1 MIKKKIMTSY
11 PFLRSINSI
20 QMQKLIPCLKYYVD
34 YIDVVIVIVFILV
47 FLLIFVF
54 PEEKCKEKNERR
66 FCKLSKIYELHI
78 QPII

>member
-47 FLLIFVF
+47 FLVIFDTAIFIIIIAIAFVRT
-54 PEEKCKEKNERR
+54 N
-66 FCKLSKIYELHI
+66 KLVMA
-78 QPII
+78 